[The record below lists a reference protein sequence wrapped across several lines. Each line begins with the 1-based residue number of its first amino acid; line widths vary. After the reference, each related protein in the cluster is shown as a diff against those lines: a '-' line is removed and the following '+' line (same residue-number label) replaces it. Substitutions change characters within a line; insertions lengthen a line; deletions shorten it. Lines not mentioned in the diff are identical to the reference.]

1 MSRISSSTRLP
12 CCLSGLLVVALVPS
26 PYPRATAKA
35 QAWVM
40 HPFLLMELLWLS
52 SDVAGKVRQT
62 DETMRW
68 SDLKFVRMAL
78 GIACQGT

>member
-1 MSRISSSTRLP
+1 
-12 CCLSGLLVVALVPS
+12 
-26 PYPRATAKA
+26 
-35 QAWVM
+35 
-40 HPFLLMELLWLS
+40 MELLWLS